1 MGTTLVSRIET
12 IASSSLLGKKLTL
25 GDLQFEEAEGPS
37 RLEDRGRG
45 EDASFGTL
53 FNIKTLSRGPSSIS
67 WEEGSFM
74 GIVVDV
80 VGQVVV
86 AAVGPVGSNHLSHGD
101 RNANKSGEMP
111 TENRK
116 GVACIR

>member
-1 MGTTLVSRIET
+1 
-12 IASSSLLGKKLTL
+12 
-25 GDLQFEEAEGPS
+25 
-37 RLEDRGRG
+37 
-45 EDASFGTL
+45 
-53 FNIKTLSRGPSSIS
+53 
-67 WEEGSFM
+67 M

-86 AAVGPVGSNHLSHGD
+86 ATVGPVGSNHLSHGD

-116 GVACIR
+116 GVACTR